1 MNKNVDRIP
10 ISPTCEVDMW
20 GNGPRLNKSDKV
32 IQYCDKPTTH
42 AYPAMG
48 GGFMA
53 LCFRHA
59 QKHLKHGGAIST
71 DELIRRGEKW
81 A

>member
-1 MNKNVDRIP
+1 MKTEPVWKTAK
-10 ISPTCEVDMW
+10 ISPNCEVMI
-20 GNGPRLNKSDKV
+20 GGTSECPLF
-32 IQYCDKPTTH
+32 CDKPTTH
-42 AYPAMG
+42 AYPAWG

-71 DELIRRGEKW
+71 DELIKNGETW